1 MKRWLALLLS
11 AGMLLALCGCQPEN
25 PATEP
30 DDDGTSSTTTTTVTT
45 TTTTKPAPVRYYNFL
60 TGENSLTTNTASRPV
75 AVMICNDS
83 KARPQKG
90 IAQAD
95 LYIESETE
103 AGISRIMAVFAHNS
117 TIPDELGAVR
127 SARTH
132 YVKMADALDA
142 IIVHAGGSVLAKEL
156 INSSAMPDMD
166 YCGADSKAFWRDP
179 TLRKTKGYD
188 HSLITGHDKL
198 VERINKKNY
207 RKNTTAKAPFLFGA
221 KTGSAAATT
230 LDVKLSASQNISFQ
244 YDEASGTYLKFN
256 GKTGSSK
263 QKAHTDEDGTQI
275 ATANVIVML
284 ANRYNEDATHVTF
297 TLDSGKGFLFTGGT
311 AREIG
316 WKRTDSQ
323 LSFTEQNGDALAV
336 ATGKTYIC
344 LISDSYRKNVVYS

>member
-1 MKRWLALLLS
+1 MKRWLSLLLCVS
-11 AGMLLALCGCQPEN
+11 FLLALCGCDQTDPTDT
-25 PATEP
+25 PSS
-30 DDDGTSSTTTTTVTT
+30 TSSATTTTN

-117 TIPDELGAVR
+117 SIPKELGAVR

-132 YVKMADALDA
+132 YVKIADALDA

-156 INSSAMPDMD
+156 INSSKMPDLD
-166 YCGADSKAFWRDP
+166 YCGADGKAFWRDP
-179 TLRKTKGYD
+179 VLRKTKGYD

-207 RKNTTAKAPFLFGA
+207 RKETTAKAPFLFGA
-221 KTGSAAATT
+221 KKGSDAATT
-230 LDVKLSASQNISFQ
+230 VDVKLSASQNISFS
-244 YDEASGTYLKFN
+244 YDSASDTYLKFN
-256 GKTGSSK
+256 GKSSNA
-263 QKAHTDEDGTQI
+263 KAHKDEDGTQI

-323 LSFTEQNGDALAV
+323 LSFTEQNGEALAV
-336 ATGKTYIC
+336 AAGKTYIC
-344 LISDSYRKNVVYS
+344 LISDSYRKNVVYN